1 MTQQERAKLF
11 MPFDAMKGLK
21 EELRRREERHTRVP
35 KAELSEESLE
45 ELSEML
51 VSLDIGTEVAIKHY
65 RGGHYWITLGQVQ
78 KLDFVHKFLTVS
90 DEKIRFDDIYS
101 IEKII

>member
-21 EELRRREERHTRVP
+21 EELRKREERHTRIS
-35 KAELSEESLE
+35 KIELSEESLDE
-45 ELSEML
+45 ISEVLMSIDIDAE
-51 VSLDIGTEVAIKHY
+51 VSVKHY
-65 RGGHYWITLGQVQ
+65 RGGHYWITTGQVQ
-78 KLDFVHKFLTVS
+78 KIDFVYKFLLIS

-101 IEKII
+101 IDKII